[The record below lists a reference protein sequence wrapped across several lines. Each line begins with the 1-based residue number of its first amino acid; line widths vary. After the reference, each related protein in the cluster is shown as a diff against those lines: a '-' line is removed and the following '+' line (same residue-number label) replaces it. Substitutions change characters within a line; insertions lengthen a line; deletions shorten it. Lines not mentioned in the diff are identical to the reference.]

1 MWDKCSSEPTSQPET
16 QSFQQSSTEPSQQ
29 SIATIPTDNGDV
41 NVVSDVDALGNCT
54 ISTVNNGSS
63 PVTILSVVTFATTL
77 TGVLSATTN
86 QALRQVNL
94 AVSNSVVVSPQ
105 VNINGFSQCDVTIE
119 LPTPFR
125 FRVIVS
131 RATATVFNIIYR
143 VL

>member
-1 MWDKCSSEPTSQPET
+1 
-16 QSFQQSSTEPSQQ
+16 
-29 SIATIPTDNGDV
+29 
-41 NVVSDVDALGNCT
+41 
-54 ISTVNNGSS
+54 
-63 PVTILSVVTFATTL
+63 
-77 TGVLSATTN
+77 LSATTN

-119 LPTPFR
+119 LPTPLR

-131 RATATVFNIIYR
+131 RATATAFNIIYK